1 MKPIAFGIDFGTTN
15 SLLSIGGELVSAK
28 KPIPLWAENKRP
40 HPSVVWYRLDEK
52 PCVGFEAKTNMTEMN
67 ETLGNRFYRSI
78 KRQLGKD
85 RELELPGQLRVPAS
99 RIAGDIFKHLKQ
111 HYRDSAFNTDG
122 GDLVEA
128 VVSIPIDFDGRAR
141 ADLRN
146 AMAEAGIQPTTFVHE
161 PLAAA
166 ISHFYDPLQKLAR
179 LRGKKVLVFDWGGG
193 TLDVCVLGVSND
205 GKDLIELGTAAL
217 DDLAG
222 DDFDTSITQAL
233 QTRFIEANRIDS
245 RTFVLN
251 PSVDG
256 RFRNRCELAKIELSA
271 DQDAVVRVP
280 SFHEVGGKTLD
291 MRESF
296 RRTDFESWIGR
307 QLDLAMATV
316 DKCLKD
322 AGVQAELINHVLMV
336 GGSSNIPAIRR
347 RMEDLFG
354 SRVEIA
360 DEPDAA
366 ISRGAAIVAAEG
378 WAPFAA
384 RRITVQLADDSYFPV
399 LERGEMLVSSA
410 GRRYSFFCV
419 DPRPGD
425 AYFWFFDHPNDRQGK
440 QRKLDQM
447 LSIPV
452 NPNIASVEEMGRDRL
467 VCDFS
472 ITENLTLRCNGRSSS
487 VGIDQETEIFDIHF
501 GLRISNED

>member
-15 SLLSIGGELVSAK
+15 SLLSLGGELVNAK
-28 KPIPLWAENKRP
+28 KPIPIWAENRKP
-40 HPSVVWYRLDEK
+40 HPSVVWYRLDNQ

-78 KRQLGKD
+78 KRQLGMD
-85 RELELPGQLRVPAS
+85 RELELPGQLRVPAF

-111 HYRDSAFNTDG
+111 HYQESAFNYDG
-122 GDLVEA
+122 EELVEA

-146 AMAEAGIQPTTFVHE
+146 AMAEAGIHPTTFVHE

-166 ISHFYDPLQKLAR
+166 ISHFYDPIQKLAR

-233 QTRFIEANRIDS
+233 QIRFIDSNKIDPG
-245 RTFVLN
+245 TFVLN

-271 DQDAVVRVP
+271 NQDAVVRVP
-280 SFHEVGGKTLD
+280 LFHEVGGKILD
-291 MRESF
+291 LRESF
-296 RRTDFESWIGR
+296 RRSDFEGWIER

-316 DKCLKD
+316 DRSLKD
-322 AGVQAELINHVLMV
+322 AGVQPELISHVLMV

-378 WAPFAA
+378 WKPFAA
-384 RRITVQLADDSYFPV
+384 RRISVRLADDSYFPV
-399 LERGEMLVSSA
+399 LERGAMLESSA
-410 GRRYSFFCV
+410 DRRFSFFCV

-425 AYFWFFDHPNDRQGK
+425 AHFWFYDHPDGRQGK
-440 QRKLDQM
+440 QRKLDEL
-447 LSIPV
+447 LSVPV
-452 NPNIASVEEMGRDRL
+452 NPRIASVEDMGRDRV

-472 ITENLTLRCNGRSSS
+472 ISENLTLRCNGRSSS
-487 VGIDQETEIFDIHF
+487 LGIERETEIFDIHF
-501 GLRISNED
+501 GLRIA

>member
-15 SLLSIGGELVSAK
+15 SLLSVGGELVNAT
-28 KPIPLWAENKRP
+28 KPIPLWAENKKP
-40 HPSVVWYRLDEK
+40 HPSVAWYRLDEK

-78 KRQLGKD
+78 KRELGKN

-111 HYRDSAFNTDG
+111 HYLGSVMNFNNSL
-122 GDLVEA
+122 DLVEA

-146 AMAEAGIQPTTFVHE
+146 AMAEAGMQPTTFVHE

-166 ISHFYDPLQKLAR
+166 ISHFYDPVQKLAR

-222 DDFDTSITQAL
+222 DDFDISITQAL
-233 QTRFIEANRIDS
+233 QSRFIEANKIDS
-245 RTFVLN
+245 KTFILN
-251 PSVDG
+251 PSVEG
-256 RFRNRCELAKIELSA
+256 RFRNRCELAKIELSTG
-271 DQDAVVRVP
+271 QDTVVRVP
-280 SFHEVGGKTLD
+280 LFHEVGGKTLD
-291 MRESF
+291 LRDNF
-296 RRTDFESWIGR
+296 RRSDFESWIGR

-336 GGSSNIPAIRR
+336 GGSSNIPEIRR

-378 WAPFAA
+378 WVPFAA
-384 RRITVQLADDSYFPV
+384 RKISVKLSDDSYFPV
-399 LERGEMLVSSA
+399 LEQGVELISSQ

-425 AYFWFFDHPNDRQGK
+425 AYFWFYDHPNDGQEK
-440 QRKLDQM
+440 PCKLESF

-452 NPNIASVEEMGRDRL
+452 NPSISSVAELGKDRL

-472 ITENLTLRCNGRSSS
+472 ISENLTLICNGRSSS
-487 VGIDQETEIFDIHF
+487 VGADRKAEIFDIHF
-501 GLRISNED
+501 GLRIT